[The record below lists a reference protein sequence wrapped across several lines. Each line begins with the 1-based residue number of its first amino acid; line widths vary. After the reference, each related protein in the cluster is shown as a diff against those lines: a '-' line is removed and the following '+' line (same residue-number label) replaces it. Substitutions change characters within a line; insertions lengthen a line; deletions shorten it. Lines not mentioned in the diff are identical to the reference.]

1 MLKIAFN
8 ENYIYP
14 LEENH
19 RFPMIKY
26 ELIPEQLIYE
36 GVLNKDKKNEF
47 TFPENKPMKN
57 KDINKGLVIAKKA
70 IFEAGNLL
78 LKKKEILSEVI
89 SSTNKDIK
97 LKADILAEKAIKAII
112 ENESDYPILGEE
124 SGLSSKT
131 TPNIFW
137 VVDPLDGTANYA
149 RNIPICCV
157 SIALV
162 SDLKPILGVIYDF
175 INNDLYEGSIHT
187 KALLNSKEISVS
199 KVNNSSEGILITGLP
214 NNTDYSD
221 NALLK
226 MIKDF
231 QNWRKVRMIGSAA
244 MASVY
249 VASGKADLYT
259 EKKTYLWDIAA
270 GAAIVNAAGGEASI
284 VNQNENF
291 QVDVHFSNSH
301 LKI

>member
-1 MLKIAFN
+1 MKN
-8 ENYIYP
+8 NST
-14 LEENH
+14 
-19 RFPMIKY
+19 
-26 ELIPEQLIYE
+26 
-36 GVLNKDKKNEF
+36 KNE
-47 TFPENKPMKN
+47 
-57 KDINKGLVIAKKA
+57 LAIAKKSA
-70 IFEAGNLL
+70 IEAGSLL
-78 LKKKEILSEVI
+78 LRNKKTLNQEIL
-89 SSTNKDIK
+89 STNKDIK
-97 LKADILAEKAIKAII
+97 LKADILAEKVIKTII
-112 ENESDYPILGEE
+112 ENESDYPILAEE
-124 SGLSSKT
+124 SGYSS
-131 TPNIFW
+131 NIDSSTFW

-157 SIALV
+157 SIALI
-162 SDLKPILGVIYDF
+162 SDLKPVLGVIYDF

-187 KALLNSKEISVS
+187 KALLNNKEISVS
-199 KVNNSSEGILITGLP
+199 KVKNSSEGILITGLP

-221 NALLK
+221 SALLK
-226 MIKDF
+226 MVKDF

-244 MASVY
+244 MASMY

-270 GAAIVNAAGGEASI
+270 GAAILNAAGGETSI